1 MLCMKPKLEFKSD
14 GLYKKMSQDKLTVT
28 LKTVDKKD
36 SSLTSSRQKQ
46 NTKQLADGNCKLD
59 NENNKK

>member
-1 MLCMKPKLEFKSD
+1 MI
-14 GLYKKMSQDKLTVT
+14 
-28 LKTVDKKD
+28 VDFFVAKIQQ
-36 SSLTSSRQKQ
+36 LRQKQ